1 MKLAVDAAARLGMRA
16 NRMQRYEF
24 FRMVQDNQYNAFLG
38 LERIKE
44 ATLLEHTLSGS
55 LRVERRLFR
64 RLLRNQSK
72 SDDRSGLNP
81 GSRFACLR
89 ESYLFTW
96 NLVTP
101 FLMKSTIWWAAA
113 RPALMLASAVSAPI
127 FLGVEK

>member
-101 FLMKSTIWWAAA
+101 FLMKSTI
-113 RPALMLASAVSAPI
+113 
-127 FLGVEK
+127 